1 MKILLATL
9 TAMVVL
15 ISGCQAGFWD
25 STPEQVVSKSGLAMQ
40 SVILGPVKDGMSLE
54 QWNIKQRYIHDN
66 KPDAIK
72 YVYLVGPNGGVTQHF
87 VISGKVTSSGKRL
100 TPRSVAAYGGGGYST
115 SGIMVSLGTKKYET
129 NEVIEDDGTF
139 GDSIPYVYMW
149 TTKGNFV
156 QVIPMGAFLMY
167 ISDMQLTTSELAF
180 TMVGE

>member
-1 MKILLATL
+1 MKILLAIL

-15 ISGCQAGFWD
+15 ISGCQAGWFD
-25 STPEQVVSKSGLAMQ
+25 SQPVTSKSGLVMQ
-40 SVILGPVKDGMSLE
+40 SVTLGPVKDGMSLE

-100 TPRSVAAYGGGGYST
+100 TPRTVANEMSSNSEGFDIPFGDR
-115 SGIMVSLGTKKYET
+115 IYET
-129 NEVIEDDGTF
+129 QEVIEDDGTF

-167 ISDMQLTTSELAF
+167 VSDMQLTTSELTF